1 MNAKPTGSILVE
13 AEHLINGPR
22 QSVYAHPFDNFT
34 QTAALWSPILGV
46 EVTPEQV
53 ALCMIQVKI
62 SRLCNTPDHRDSIVD
77 IAGYAGT
84 YEKVQERRA
93 ERIEDA
99 KPAGKTRGEIMH
111 DIVRANPWAIPG
123 ELPVAPEPRFGD
135 KAEPGPIV
143 PLAPSATNHPL
154 TDVRPDVLED
164 EKE

>member
-93 ERIEDA
+93 ERIEA
-99 KPAGKTRGEIMH
+99 VERIFAATR
-111 DIVRANPWAIPG
+111 
-123 ELPVAPEPRFGD
+123 
-135 KAEPGPIV
+135 EPGPIV